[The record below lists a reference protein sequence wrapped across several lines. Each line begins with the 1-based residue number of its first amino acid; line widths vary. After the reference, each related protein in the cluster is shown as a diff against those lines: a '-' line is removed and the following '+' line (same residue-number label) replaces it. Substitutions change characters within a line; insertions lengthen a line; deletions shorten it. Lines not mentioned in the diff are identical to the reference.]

1 MPGGVPLGMPPT
13 KTKIVSCKDGKRNST
28 SSDTAFG
35 PGWFDAPETTHCSGP
50 STWRSARVGMAPL
63 LFPDKAGFESLAL
76 VKPYKAANPPALATA
91 TGLEVSGNGPF
102 NNGEMK

>member
-1 MPGGVPLGMPPT
+1 
-13 KTKIVSCKDGKRNST
+13 
-28 SSDTAFG
+28 
-35 PGWFDAPETTHCSGP
+35 
-50 STWRSARVGMAPL
+50 MAPL

-76 VKPYKAANPPALATA
+76 VKPYKAANPQRPALATA